1 MTVRVNAPAVN
12 SKQPIRVNALPLK
25 NKRSVRVNSGD
36 NFGAPA
42 RDNTESF
49 KGSTA
54 GNSNWNSYEGGDDK
68 KLTKE
73 EKKALNEKAEAESKA
88 RRAAAAIKLQAEKDA
103 WMKEQA
109 Q

>member
-1 MTVRVNAPAVN
+1 MGNQHTHTQQLNMFSVTQKAM
-12 SKQPIRVNALPLK
+12 
-25 NKRSVRVNSGD
+25 SVRVNSGD